1 VRGLGIDRHPE
12 LKQEYFRNYRK
23 VVYLA
28 QIRSAALLD
37 EARRIACNLGLE
49 FEHRHT
55 GYGELGTHLAA
66 LVAADRTSSWQR

>member
-1 VRGLGIDRHPE
+1 
-12 LKQEYFRNYRK
+12 

-28 QIRSAALLD
+28 QIRSAPLLD
-37 EARRIACNLGLE
+37 EARRIASSLGLE

-66 LVAADRTSSWQR
+66 LVRADRTSSWQP